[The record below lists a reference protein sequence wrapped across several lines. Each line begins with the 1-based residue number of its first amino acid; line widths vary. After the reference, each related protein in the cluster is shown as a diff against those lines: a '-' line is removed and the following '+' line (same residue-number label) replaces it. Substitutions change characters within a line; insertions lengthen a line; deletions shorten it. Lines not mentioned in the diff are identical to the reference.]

1 MENCIFCK
9 IAAGEIPSN
18 KAFEDER
25 VLAFYDLS
33 PQAPV
38 HVLIV
43 PKKHLQSVLELQP
56 EDDALL
62 GHMFQIAKKLA
73 QELGF
78 KQKGF
83 RLVLNTG
90 ADGGQ
95 TVMHLHMHL
104 LAGRELGWPPG

>member
-9 IAAGEIPSN
+9 IARGEIPSN
-18 KAFEDER
+18 KAYEDEQ

-43 PKKHLQSVLELQP
+43 PKKHVESVLGLTD
-56 EDDALL
+56 EDDALRAHMLRVAKELANTL
-62 GHMFQIAKKLA
+62 GVA
-73 QELGF
+73 EN
-78 KQKGF
+78 GF
-83 RLVLNTG
+83 RLVFNTG
-90 ADGGQ
+90 VDGGQ

-104 LAGRELGWPPG
+104 LAGRALGWPPG

>member
-9 IAAGEIPSN
+9 IANGEIPSN
-18 KAFEDER
+18 KAYEDDR

-43 PKKHLQSVLELQP
+43 PKKHVESVLALNDG
-56 EDDALL
+56 DDALIAHLFRVARELALTL
-62 GHMFQIAKKLA
+62 GVA
-73 QELGF
+73 EN
-78 KQKGF
+78 GF
-83 RLVLNTG
+83 RLALNTG

-104 LAGRELGWPPG
+104 LGGRALAWPPG